1 MAKHV
6 EAIPN
11 FDLDSA
17 LPSKTK
23 WNLFQKGNL
32 THEHWSPQIN

>member
-17 LPSKTK
+17 LPSKPK
-23 WNLFQKGNL
+23 WNLPQKE
-32 THEHWSPQIN
+32 T